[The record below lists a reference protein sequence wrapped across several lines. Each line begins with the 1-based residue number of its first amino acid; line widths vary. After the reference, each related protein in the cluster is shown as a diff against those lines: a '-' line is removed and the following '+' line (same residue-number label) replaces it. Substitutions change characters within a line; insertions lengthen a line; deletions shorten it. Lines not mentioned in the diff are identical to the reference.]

1 MTEENGVPGSV
12 EDAVTENDVERD
24 DGVTAAQP
32 ATVDQDQTAAVDQPA
47 TVDQAPT
54 ADHAATV
61 DEEPAVAVPPQYG
74 IGPFSVR
81 EVVLVG
87 IWFVA
92 FVVSFFSRSS
102 VTEVVGLVGLGAS
115 VWGSG
120 LDWILTIGVP
130 TVAVGLIVLR
140 RLSPTA
146 IRRVGSLGIDQ
157 FASVAF
163 SVSAVVWLSTLWNA
177 FALLAV
183 AGVFLAGW
191 VPFVSFLL
199 MLAGVVFTVFAPLLP
214 VVGEDFAY
222 REEQP
227 AHRVARPL
235 RPISPRPEAVVAAPG
250 PWDVPAAPA
259 EGGAAGVHGQAS
271 VYGDAPAYAGVSAP
285 DDAVAYAP
293 AYDGSP
299 VYGDPHATGEQPA
312 YAASAA
318 DEAPAADESSAA
330 RLPSNQPFWAL
341 APGERDVIDETG
353 APIFRV
359 GPTAWALVLEDR
371 VDYYVVRH
379 DDGRIG
385 YLMDVAGVTR
395 G

>member
-1 MTEENGVPGSV
+1 MTEENGASEFAEAADV
-12 EDAVTENDVERD
+12 EHAESGDAAVGAQAVTAD
-24 DGVTAAQP
+24 DT
-32 ATVDQDQTAAVDQPA
+32 
-47 TVDQAPT
+47 
-54 ADHAATV
+54 
-61 DEEPAVAVPPQYG
+61 AVPPQYG
-74 IGPFSVR
+74 VGPFSVR

-87 IWFVA
+87 IWLVA

-163 SVSAVVWLSTLWNA
+163 SVSAVVWLATLWNA

-183 AGVFLAGW
+183 TGVFLAGW
-191 VPFVSFLL
+191 VPFVSLLL
-199 MLAGVVFTVFAPLLP
+199 MLAGVVSTVFAPLLP
-214 VVGEDFAY
+214 VFGEDFAY

-235 RPISPRPEAVVAAPG
+235 RPVSPRPAPVVAAPDPG
-250 PWDVPAAPA
+250 SAPA
-259 EGGAAGVHGQAS
+259 VSPGS
-271 VYGDAPAYAGVSAP
+271 YGDAPAQEDLA
-285 DDAVAYAP
+285 
-293 AYDGSP
+293 
-299 VYGDPHATGEQPA
+299 VYGEPAATGEQPA
-312 YAASAA
+312 YAVDEAVVV
-318 DEAPAADESSAA
+318 DEAPIAQTA
-330 RLPSNQPFWAL
+330 SNQPFWAL
-341 APGERDVIDETG
+341 APVERDVIDETG